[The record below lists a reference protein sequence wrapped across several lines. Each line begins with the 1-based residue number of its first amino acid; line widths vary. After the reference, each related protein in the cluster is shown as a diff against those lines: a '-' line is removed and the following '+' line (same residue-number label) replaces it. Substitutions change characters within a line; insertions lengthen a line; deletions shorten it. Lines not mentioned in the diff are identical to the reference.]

1 MCESF
6 FCTRGGRVFFGR
18 QGLKMH
24 RGRQGGEEFSCKDTK
39 NYTISGQDIRT
50 DSGISPSTFL
60 PETGIKAS
68 CRLGGM
74 ELKREQHE

>member
-6 FCTRGGRVFFGR
+6 FCTRGGRVFFWG

-24 RGRQGGEEFSCKDTK
+24 RGRQDGEEFFCKDTK
-39 NYTISGQDIRT
+39 NYTISGQDIRA
-50 DSGISPSTFL
+50 DSGISPSIFL
-60 PETGIKAS
+60 PETGIKVS